1 MKITTKYMRFIQG
14 SFVGIGY
21 IELFCRGCFDGA
33 ILTWAV
39 LWAGY
44 FDGAILTGLFCP
56 GLFCRG
62 AVTIS
67 VKEAVLALETLI
79 VS

>member
-1 MKITTKYMRFIQG
+1 MRFIQG

-56 GLFCRG
+56 GLFCR
-62 AVTIS
+62 VTIF
-67 VKEAVLALETLI
+67 KIEIDRFGHQAHAGPLFI
-79 VS
+79 